1 MALGCHTWRMSDY
14 PSLPVRY
21 ALEERTIGRILA
33 DKARRI
39 PQHTFLIW
47 QDQRY
52 TYAQLESLTN
62 RYANGFSARGIQH
75 GDHVAV
81 MMPNGPEFY
90 WVVWGLAKLGAVGVP
105 LNTAAKGDMLRYFV
119 DQSDSICM
127 VVDQQWLD
135 RLAPLV
141 RDLPKV
147 KQYLV
152 ARSDA
157 RNDSGSARQSATQS
171 GLPSDAQ
178 SETRGGTLLESPALT
193 ADARKTISESASIGD
208 LVEIVS
214 AHDTAP
220 PLDRVKFSDPHLIVY
235 TSGTTG
241 PSKGVMCP
249 HSQALFV
256 GMQVASEYGYQAD
269 DVLYTC
275 LPLFHVNALWYSSC
289 AALWAECSIALSARF
304 SASAFWDEICSMG
317 ATQFNALGAMG
328 NIIVQIPPGDYESKH
343 RLRQCMLV
351 PMQKALYDE
360 VRMRY
365 GVKITAV
372 FAMSENYAVTNFVPN
387 DRLDKVGSAGSPR
400 GTSLIRIIDDEGAEL
415 PAGEVGEILV
425 KPTQP
430 GSMMLGYYNMPEA
443 TAQAFREGWFC
454 TGDRGYLDRDGYM
467 YFVDRKKEAIRRRG
481 ENISAYEV
489 EMILSKHPAI
499 SEVAAIA
506 VPSEMSEDE
515 VMVYVVPK
523 PGQTLTEREVITFG
537 AERMTYFMVPRFV
550 SFIDQLPKTATEKI
564 EKYKLQQ
571 DAKTRR
577 DSLWDREREGIV
589 LKR

>member
-1 MALGCHTWRMSDY
+1 MIKVRGCHTLSMKNY
-14 PSLPVRY
+14 ASLPVLY

-39 PQHTFLIW
+39 PLQTFLIW
-47 QDQRY
+47 QDHRY
-52 TYAQLESLTN
+52 SYAQLESLTN
-62 RYANGFSARGIQH
+62 RYANGFSVMGIQH

-81 MMPNGPEFY
+81 MLPNGPEFY
-90 WVVWGLAKLGAVGVP
+90 WVVWGLAKLGAVAVP

-119 DQSDSICM
+119 DQSDSVCM
-127 VVDQQWLD
+127 VVDRPWLD
-135 RLAPLV
+135 RIEPLV
-141 RDLPKV
+141 KEWPKI

-152 ARSDA
+152 ACDDPRDA
-157 RNDSGSARQSATQS
+157 
-171 GLPSDAQ
+171 
-178 SETRGGTLLESPALT
+178 GT
-193 ADARKTISESASIGD
+193 
-208 LVEIVS
+208 IVS
-214 AHDTAP
+214 EPIAIRYLSEVVSEDDSAP
-220 PLDRVKFSDPHLIVY
+220 PLDQVKHSDPHLIVY

-241 PSKGVMCP
+241 PSKGVICP

-256 GMQVASEYGYQAD
+256 GMQIASDYAYRAD

-304 SASAFWDEICSMG
+304 SASAFWDEICATG

-328 NIIVQIPPGDYESKH
+328 NIIVQIPPGEYERKH

-351 PMQKALYDE
+351 PMQRALHDE
-360 VRMRY
+360 VRRRY

-372 FAMSENYAVTNFVPN
+372 FAMSENYAVTNFVPD
-387 DRLDKVGSAGSPR
+387 DRPDKVGSAGSPR
-400 GTSLIRIIDDEGAEL
+400 GASSLKIIDDEGVEL
-415 PAGEVGEILV
+415 VSGEVGEILV
-425 KPTQP
+425 KPTQA

-443 TAQAFREGWFC
+443 SAKAFRDAWFC
-454 TGDRGYLDRDGYM
+454 TGDRGYLDSDGYL

-499 SEVAAIA
+499 LEVAAIA

-515 VMVYVVPK
+515 VMVYVVLK
-523 PGQTLTEREVITFG
+523 PGQALTEQEVVTFG

-550 SFIDQLPKTATEKI
+550 AFLDQLPKTATEKI

-571 DAKTRR
+571 DAKARR

>member
-1 MALGCHTWRMSDY
+1 MRDYAPLPAL
-14 PSLPVRY
+14 Y

-39 PQHTFLIW
+39 PQQTFLIW

-52 TYAQLESLTN
+52 SYSQLESLTN
-62 RYANGFSARGIQH
+62 RYANGFAALGVHH

-105 LNTAAKGDMLRYFV
+105 LNTAAKGDMLSYFI
-119 DQSDSICM
+119 DQSDSVCM

-141 RDLPKV
+141 KDLPNV

-152 ARSDA
+152 AGSDVRPNA
-157 RNDSGSARQSATQS
+157 RNDARIETQ
-171 GLPSDAQ
+171 GAAP
-178 SETRGGTLLESPALT
+178 LESLAVVSE
-193 ADARKTISESASIGD
+193 ARKTISRYAGIRD

-214 AHDTAP
+214 VDDTSP
-220 PLDRVKFSDPHLIVY
+220 PLDRVKHSDPHLIVY

-256 GMQVASEYGYQAD
+256 GYQIASEYGYQAD

-304 SASAFWDEICSMG
+304 SASAFWDEICATG
-317 ATQFNALGAMG
+317 ATQFNALGAMA
-328 NIIVQIPPGDYESKH
+328 NIIVQISPGDYERKH

-360 VRMRY
+360 VRQRY

-372 FAMSENYAVTNFVPN
+372 FAMSENYAVTNFAPD

-400 GTSLIRIIDDEGAEL
+400 GASLIKIIDDEGVEL
-415 PAGEVGEILV
+415 AAGQVGEILV

-430 GSMMLGYYNMPEA
+430 GSMMLGYYKMPEA
-443 TAQAFREGWFC
+443 TAKAFREGWFC
-454 TGDRGYLDRDGYM
+454 TGDRGYIDSDGYM

-499 SEVAAIA
+499 LEVAAIA

-515 VMVYVVPK
+515 VMVYVVLK
-523 PGQTLTEREVITFG
+523 PGHELTEREVIAFG
-537 AERMTYFMVPRFV
+537 IERMNYFMVPRFV

-571 DAKTRR
+571 DAKARR
-577 DSLWDREREGIV
+577 ESLWDREREGIV
-589 LKR
+589 LQR